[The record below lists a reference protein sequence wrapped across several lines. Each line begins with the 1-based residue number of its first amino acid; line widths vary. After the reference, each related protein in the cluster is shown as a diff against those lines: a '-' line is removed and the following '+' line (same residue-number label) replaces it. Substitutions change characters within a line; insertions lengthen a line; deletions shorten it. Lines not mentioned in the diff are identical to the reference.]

1 MEMLPLTYAGA
12 ALRIL
17 CAIFIGGLLGLDR
30 GLKNRPAGMRTYM
43 LVCVGSCLIMLTNQF
58 IYQSTGTG
66 DPVRMGAQVVSGIG
80 FLGAGTIIVTRRS
93 QIKGL
98 TTAAGLWA
106 AAGVGLALGVGFYFG
121 AALGGAAIFGVMTLL
136 HRMDNK
142 LQRNARTIE
151 VYVEMATDFSV
162 GDFLRELRL
171 RNLELHE
178 LQREHDAHTEQG
190 VRAYLATLR
199 AQRRTSHIEL
209 LEDLTKSPALSLS
222 KNFERR
228 GGQCPQPGCPR
239 WQCARESSTNRYC
252 PSSAR
257 YRYCGA
263 VGAKTKAPLV
273 KGGCLGTAE
282 AGGFRRQSLRNFLPI
297 PSSLFTK
304 KPSPFHMGWYFGKAP
319 TVNPSVT
326 AAPCQLPLTREPLG
340 CPRWQCAR

>member
-58 IYQSTGTG
+58 IYQSAGTG

-142 LQRNARTIE
+142 LQSNARTIE
-151 VYVEMATDFSV
+151 VYVEMSQDFSV

-171 RNLELHE
+171 RSLELHE
-178 LQREHDAHTEQG
+178 LQREHDAPREQG

-209 LEDLTKSPALSLS
+209 LEDLTKI
-222 KNFERR
+222 
-228 GGQCPQPGCPR
+228 PG
-239 WQCARESSTNRYC
+239 
-252 PSSAR
+252 
-257 YRYCGA
+257 
-263 VGAKTKAPLV
+263 
-273 KGGCLGTAE
+273 
-282 AGGFRRQSLRNFLPI
+282 I
-297 PSSLFTK
+297 LFIEE
-304 KPSPFHMGWYFGKAP
+304 
-319 TVNPSVT
+319 
-326 AAPCQLPLTREPLG
+326 L
-340 CPRWQCAR
+340 